1 MNKKIYLL
9 EPRSGLCNQLCCIS
23 IGIVLGHKYNRDV
36 YFNKFQIDY
45 KNENNLVE
53 IDKIIDINYLKKFI
67 NEDLKLN
74 IKIYENLNNINS
86 NEIKKIKLINNLK
99 INEIKDIDM
108 ILKLEENINADI
120 LNIKN
125 PISIQLED
133 EDYLLN
139 EKIKSN
145 IKFHYQFIENA
156 KKIKNY
162 LNLNHYCC
170 IHIRMEDDA
179 IQFMMSLLNNNNF
192 TKINDIYRNIYLN
205 EVKRLQSLNMSI
217 YVCTSLGIYE
227 NYNNIFYKILKKEF
241 NLIDKNDLLNLIEIN
256 GVTKGLKKRELYG
269 IIDYIIAQDSSY
281 FIGCDWSSFSITL
294 KYNHM
299 IKNKQNKLLSIWD
312 LWKKTIND

>member
-1 MNKKIYLL
+1 MNKKIYIL
-9 EPRSGLCNQLCCIS
+9 EPRSGLCNQLSCIS
-23 IGIVLGHKYNRDV
+23 IGIVLGHIYNRDI

-45 KNENNLVE
+45 KNENNLIE
-53 IDKIIDINYLKKFI
+53 IDKIINIKHLNKFI
-67 NEDLKLN
+67 KEDLKLKIN
-74 IKIYENLNNINS
+74 IHENLNDID
-86 NEIKKIKLINNLK
+86 IKQIENIKLIKDLK
-99 INEIKDIDM
+99 INEIRDIDM
-108 ILKLEENINADI
+108 ILKLEENMNTNI

-125 PISIQLED
+125 PISIHLKD

-145 IKFHYQFIENA
+145 IKFHHQFIENA
-156 KKIKNY
+156 KKIRNY
-162 LNLNHYCC
+162 FKLNHYCC
-170 IHIRMEDDA
+170 VHIRMEDDA
-179 IQFMMSLLNNNNF
+179 IQFMMSLLKNNDF

-205 EVKRLQSLNMSI
+205 EIKRLESLNMNI
-217 YVCTSLGIYE
+217 YICTSLGIYE
-227 NYNNIFYKILKKEF
+227 NYNNVFYQILKKEY

-312 LWKKTIND
+312 LCKKTIND